1 MNRATSYRRY
11 VATHLGDVLESQ
23 GRKQRWLAERIGVSG
38 GYVSL
43 IIAGERTV
51 DREMGERIATLLDV
65 PFFLLFSL
73 GQQSHSFST
82 GERRGQGSVAQ
93 SSPG

>member
-1 MNRATSYRRY
+1 MSRATGNRRY

-23 GRKQRWLAERIGVSG
+23 GRKQCWLAGRIGVSG

-51 DREMGERIATLLDV
+51 DRETGERIAALLGV

-73 GQQSHSFST
+73 GKQSRSIS
-82 GERRGQGSVAQ
+82 RGDRHG
-93 SSPG
+93 

>member
-1 MNRATSYRRY
+1 M
-11 VATHLGDVLESQ
+11 ATHLGDVLESQ

-51 DREMGERIATLLDV
+51 DRETGERIAALLDV
-65 PFFLLFSL
+65 PFFLLFAL
-73 GQQSHSFST
+73 GVQSNIISQ
-82 GERRGQGSVAQ
+82 GEYRG
-93 SSPG
+93 

>member
-1 MNRATSYRRY
+1 MDRATSNRRY

-23 GRKQRWLAERIGVSG
+23 GRKQCWLAGRIGVSG

-51 DREMGERIATLLDV
+51 DRETGERIAALLGV
-65 PFFLLFSL
+65 PFFLLFAL
-73 GQQSHSFST
+73 GKQSHSLSH
-82 GERRGQGSVAQ
+82 GERHG
-93 SSPG
+93 

>member
-1 MNRATSYRRY
+1 MDRASGNRRY
-11 VATHLGDVLESQ
+11 RATHLGAVLECQ
-23 GRKQRWLAERIGVSG
+23 GRKQCWLAERIGVSG

-51 DREMGERIATLLDV
+51 DREQGERIAALLDV

-73 GQQSHSFST
+73 GRQSNTFS
-82 GERRGQGSVAQ
+82 RREQHA
-93 SSPG
+93 

>member
-1 MNRATSYRRY
+1 MSRATGKRRY
-11 VATHLGDVLESQ
+11 RATNLGAVLESQ

-51 DREMGERIATLLDV
+51 DRTQGEQIAALLDV

-73 GQQSHSFST
+73 GETSNAFSRR
-82 GERRGQGSVAQ
+82 ERHA
-93 SSPG
+93 

>member
-1 MNRATSYRRY
+1 MDNRRY
-11 VATHLGDVLESQ
+11 KATHLGAVLECQ

-51 DREMGERIATLLDV
+51 DRKQGEQIAELLDV
-65 PFFLLFSL
+65 PFFLLFAL
-73 GQQSHSFST
+73 GGKSNIFS
-82 GERRGQGSVAQ
+82 RREHGA
-93 SSPG
+93 